1 MNDATMPKD
10 FWYWFDDRRKKFD
23 LSDYGVAR
31 KAKISHSVISQARRG
46 IQPIGFASL
55 LKIAQAL
62 ETDPVFALRLSGLL
76 PRETDD
82 EKELTSEDM
91 IWRTLIKGK
100 NANEKQW
107 LIKVVR
113 AIHARAS

>member
-1 MNDATMPKD
+1 MPED
-10 FWYWFDDRRKKFD
+10 FWYWFDARRKKFD
-23 LSDYGVAR
+23 LNDYGVAR
-31 KAKISHSVISQARRG
+31 KAKISHTVISQARRG
-46 IQPIGFASL
+46 VRPIGFASL

-62 ETDPVFALRLSGLL
+62 ETDPVFSLRLSGLL

-82 EKELTSEDM
+82 RKELPSEDM

-100 NANEKQW
+100 SASEKRW

-113 AIHARAS
+113 AINK